1 LQGVGDRHAAAALVP
16 LLTAELTRICS
27 EEVTPRLIITLDGL
41 LRATLPATPSA
52 AAAAAGA
59 GPDVRHPQ
67 HHQHQQQPR
76 VVLALA
82 QRLLQWAREQLARP
96 GGAAGLCPAQPWRGA
111 AAVLLVNSWLQLLAG
126 ERAQGSGRRLGDCRS
141 AWVTGRLAS

>member
-1 LQGVGDRHAAAALVP
+1 MLQGVGDRHAAAALVP

-27 EEVTPRLIITLDGL
+27 EEVGRDEVTPRLIITLDGL
-41 LRATLPATPSA
+41 LRATLPAAPSA
-52 AAAAAGA
+52 AAAVGH
-59 GPDVRHPQ
+59 GPDVSHPQ
-67 HHQHQQQPR
+67 HQQQQQPR

-96 GGAAGLCPAQPWRGA
+96 GGAAGLCSAQPWRGA

-126 ERAQGSGRRLGDCRS
+126 EGVQGSGRRLGCTS
-141 AWVTGRLAS
+141 